1 MIFWPRPIFMAMF
14 DFRAGSCSGAEF
26 LSLVCGELVFLIRNQ
41 TMLYSYLIGLI
52 PDTQVNLNMSDPIY
66 FNIGFALFGT

>member
-1 MIFWPRPIFMAMF
+1 MF

-26 LSLVCGELVFLIRNQ
+26 LRLVCGELVFLIRNQ